1 MMRHFLSSLFFLIVF
16 QGLNAQD
23 NSSWKLILN
32 KKNLITSFNV
42 DDSNSNVIEI
52 KKADLSN
59 NGVLKIEY
67 VESAV
72 EKARGGWMRS
82 IALFDTTGEV
92 IAKQDSVQQLAFYNK
107 DVLRMIWNRK
117 KMGVYTWSAPIDK
130 SMAAVIRI
138 RRYRLCT
145 LVLID

>member
-1 MMRHFLSSLFFLIVF
+1 MRHFLSSMLFLIVF

-67 VESAV
+67 TESAV

-82 IALFDTTGEV
+82 IALYDTTGEV

>member
-1 MMRHFLSSLFFLIVF
+1 MKRHFLSSLFFLIVF
-16 QGLNAQD
+16 LGANAQD
-23 NSSWKLILN
+23 NSSWKLIIN
-32 KKNLITSFNV
+32 KKNLITSFNA

-67 VESAV
+67 TESAV

-82 IALFDTTGEV
+82 IALYDTTGEV

>member
-1 MMRHFLSSLFFLIVF
+1 MRHILFSLFILISF
-16 QGLNAQD
+16 QGMKAQD

-32 KKNLITSFNV
+32 KKNLITSFNF

-67 VESAV
+67 TESAL

-92 IAKQDSVQQLAFYNK
+92 IARQDSVQQLAFYNK
-107 DVLRMIWNRK
+107 DVLRMIWNKK
-117 KMGVYTWSAPIDK
+117 KMGVYTWSYPIDK
-130 SMAAVIRI
+130 SMAAVIRV

-145 LVLID
+145 MVLVD

>member
-1 MMRHFLSSLFFLIVF
+1 MRHFLSSLFFLIVF

>member
-1 MMRHFLSSLFFLIVF
+1 MMRYFLSSMVFLIVF

-67 VESAV
+67 TESAL
-72 EKARGGWMRS
+72 EKARGAWMRS